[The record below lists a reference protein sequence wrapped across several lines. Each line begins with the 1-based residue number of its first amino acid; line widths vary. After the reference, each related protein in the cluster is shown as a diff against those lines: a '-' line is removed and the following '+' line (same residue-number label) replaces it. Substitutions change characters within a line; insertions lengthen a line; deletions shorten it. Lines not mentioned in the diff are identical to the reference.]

1 MTRSSRP
8 RTENGAAREPDLVGH
23 VAAPLGLVDA
33 MIPGASY
40 LTIGL
45 GIALGVSLLANAGL
59 TKVYLNT
66 RDQRTVA
73 ISDRDSARRAASECS
88 DATDDLRDQAAKR
101 AKESAVEVA
110 AAAARA
116 KTAEGHAAKIASS
129 PQKVPGNVCASAQ
142 AEVDEFFTERDAK

>member
-1 MTRSSRP
+1 M
-8 RTENGAAREPDLVGH
+8 V
-23 VAAPLGLVDA
+23 APLGLVDP

-40 LTIGL
+40 VTLGL

-66 RDQRTVA
+66 RDQRTAA

-88 DATDDLRDQAAKR
+88 DATEALSEQAGKR
-101 AKESAVEVA
+101 AKESAAEVA
-110 AAAARA
+110 AAAVRSKAAQGRA
-116 KTAEGHAAKIASS
+116 GKILSA

-142 AEVDEFFTERDAK
+142 AEVDEFFADRDAK